1 MEQVMSKS
9 NMSESVTLRVP
20 ADVVSDIEAIAEA
33 TERSRSYI
41 IVRALRTYLM
51 NEGSDILAA
60 VKGREQIAAGEYED
74 MDDVIADMDR
84 IIAGKV
90 A

>member
-1 MEQVMSKS
+1 MTKAGT
-9 NMSESVTLRVP
+9 SESVALCIP
-20 ADVVSDIEAIAEA
+20 SDVLSEVQATAEA

-51 NEGSDILAA
+51 NEGADIPASIQ
-60 VKGREQIAAGEYED
+60 GRDQIAAGEYED
-74 MDDVIADMDR
+74 IDEVIAEMDR
-84 IIAGKV
+84 IIAEKV

>member
-1 MEQVMSKS
+1 MPEAKQ
-9 NMSESVTLRVP
+9 SESVTLRVP
-20 ADVVSDIEAIAEA
+20 SDILADVDRIAGG

-41 IVRALRTYLM
+41 ILRALKAYLVQ
-51 NEGSDILAA
+51 EGADILGAIE
-60 VKGREQIAAGEYED
+60 GRMQLDAGEHED
-74 MDDVIADMDR
+74 FDVVLAEMNR

>member
-1 MEQVMSKS
+1 MAEVKQT
-9 NMSESVTLRVP
+9 ESVTLRIP
-20 ADVVSDIEAIAEA
+20 SDILSDIDRIAEA

-41 IVRALRTYLM
+41 ILRALKGYLLH
-51 NEGSDILAA
+51 EGADLLAA
-60 VKGREQIAAGEYED
+60 IEGRAQLDAGEHED
-74 MDDVIADMDR
+74 FDAVLAEMDR

>member
-1 MEQVMSKS
+1 MTKTIS
-9 NMSESVTLRVP
+9 SESVTLRVP
-20 ADVVSDIEAIAEA
+20 GEVLSDIEIIAKA
-33 TERSRSYI
+33 TDRSRSYI

-51 NEGSDILAA
+51 NEGADVLGALRG
-60 VKGREQIAAGEYED
+60 KQQIADGEYED
-74 MDDVIADMDR
+74 MDDVIAEMDR

>member
-1 MEQVMSKS
+1 MAKPDLSDPI
-9 NMSESVTLRVP
+9 TLRMPV
-20 ADVVSDIEAIAEA
+20 DVLADIEAIAEA
-33 TERSRSYI
+33 TERSRSWI

-51 NEGSDILAA
+51 NEGADVLAA
-60 VKGREQIAAGEYED
+60 IKGREQIANGEHSD
-74 MDDVIADMDR
+74 IDDVIADIDR

>member
-1 MEQVMSKS
+1 MS
-9 NMSESVTLRVP
+9 NANLSESVTLRVP
-20 ADVVSDIEAIAEA
+20 SDVVLDIEAIAEA

-41 IVRALRTYLM
+41 IVRALRAYLM
-51 NEGSDILAA
+51 NEGADILAA
-60 VKGREQIAAGEYED
+60 IRGREQIAAGEYED

>member
-1 MEQVMSKS
+1 MTKAAS
-9 NMSESVTLRVP
+9 MSESVTLRVP
-20 ADVVSDIEAIAEA
+20 VDVLSDIETIAEA
-33 TERSRSYI
+33 TDRSRSYI

-60 VKGREQIAAGEYED
+60 IKGREQIAAGEYED

>member
-1 MEQVMSKS
+1 MAEVKQT
-9 NMSESVTLRVP
+9 ESVTLRIP
-20 ADVVSDIEAIAEA
+20 SDILSDIDRIAEA

-41 IVRALRTYLM
+41 ILRALKGYLLH
-51 NEGSDILAA
+51 EGADLLAA
-60 VKGREQIAAGEYED
+60 IEGRAKLDAGEHED
-74 MDDVIADMDR
+74 FDAVLAEMDR

>member
-1 MEQVMSKS
+1 MAEVKQT
-9 NMSESVTLRVP
+9 ESVTLRMP
-20 ADVVSDIEAIAEA
+20 SDILSDIDRIAEA

-41 IVRALRTYLM
+41 ILRALKGYLLH
-51 NEGSDILAA
+51 EGADVLAA
-60 VKGREQIAAGEYED
+60 MEGRTQLDAGEHED
-74 MDDVIADMDR
+74 FDAVLAEMDR

>member
-1 MEQVMSKS
+1 MAQGKQ
-9 NMSESVTLRVP
+9 SESVTLRIP
-20 ADVVSDIEAIAEA
+20 SDILADIDRIAEA

-41 IVRALRTYLM
+41 ILRALKGYLLH
-51 NEGSDILAA
+51 EGADVLAA
-60 VKGREQIAAGEYED
+60 IEGRAQLDAGDHED
-74 MDDVIADMDR
+74 FDAVLAEMDR

>member
-1 MEQVMSKS
+1 MTKS
-9 NMSESVTLRVP
+9 NISESVTLRVP
-20 ADVVSDIEAIAEA
+20 ADVLTDIETIAEA
-33 TERSRSYI
+33 TERPRSYV
-41 IVRALRTYLM
+41 IVRALKAYLL

-60 VKGREQIAAGEYED
+60 IKGRGQIAAGQHED

>member
-1 MEQVMSKS
+1 MPKTGE
-9 NMSESVTLRVP
+9 SESVTLRMPVE
-20 ADVVSDIEAIAEA
+20 VLEKIETIAEA

-41 IVRALRTYLM
+41 IVRALKTYLM
-51 NEGSDILAA
+51 NEGADILAA
-60 VKGREQIAAGEYED
+60 AEGRQEIANGD
-74 MDDVIADMDR
+74 SVDIVDVIADMDR

>member
-1 MEQVMSKS
+1 MAQGKQ
-9 NMSESVTLRVP
+9 SESVTLRIP
-20 ADVVSDIEAIAEA
+20 SDILSDIDRIAEA

-41 IVRALRTYLM
+41 ILRALKDYLLH
-51 NEGSDILAA
+51 EGADVLAA
-60 VKGREQIAAGEYED
+60 IEGRAQLDAGDHED
-74 MDDVIADMDR
+74 FDAVLAEMDR

>member
-1 MEQVMSKS
+1 MAKAKQT
-9 NMSESVTLRVP
+9 ESVTLRVP
-20 ADVVSDIEAIAEA
+20 SEILADIDRIAQG

-41 IVRALRTYLM
+41 ILRALKGYLL
-51 NEGSDILAA
+51 NEGADIIATIE
-60 VKGREQIAAGEYED
+60 GRAELDAGEHED
-74 MDDVIADMDR
+74 FDAVLVEMDR

>member
-1 MEQVMSKS
+1 MAEVKQT
-9 NMSESVTLRVP
+9 ESVTLRIP
-20 ADVVSDIEAIAEA
+20 SDILSEIDRIAEA

-41 IVRALRTYLM
+41 ILRALKGYLLH
-51 NEGSDILAA
+51 EGADLLAA
-60 VKGREQIAAGEYED
+60 IEGRAQLDAGEHED
-74 MDDVIADMDR
+74 FDAVLAEMDR

>member
-1 MEQVMSKS
+1 MTKE
-9 NMSESVTLRVP
+9 NLSESVTLRVP
-20 ADVVSDIEAIAEA
+20 AGVLSDIEKIAEA

-41 IVRALRTYLM
+41 IVRALKAYLLS
-51 NEGSDILAA
+51 EGSDILAA
-60 VKGREQIAAGEYED
+60 INGRDQIAAGEHED
-74 MDDVIADMDR
+74 MNDVIASMDR

>member
-1 MEQVMSKS
+1 MTKTIS
-9 NMSESVTLRVP
+9 SESVTLRMP
-20 ADVVSDIEAIAEA
+20 GDVLTDIEIIAKA
-33 TERSRSYI
+33 TDRSRSYI

-51 NEGSDILAA
+51 NEGADVLGALRG
-60 VKGREQIAAGEYED
+60 KQQIADGEYED
-74 MDDVIADMDR
+74 MDDVIAEMDR

>member
-1 MEQVMSKS
+1 MTKPATT
-9 NMSESVTLRVP
+9 ESVTLRMPSDVLAEIQQI
-20 ADVVSDIEAIAEA
+20 ADA

-41 IVRALRTYLM
+41 IVRALRTYLL
-51 NEGSDILAA
+51 NEGADLLAA
-60 VKGREQIAAGEYED
+60 VQGRERIAAGEHED
-74 MDDVIADMDR
+74 MDDVIAEIDR